1 MFNLQI
7 QKPVPGDWAST
18 CLKDLQNIDL
28 DLTFE
33 EIINFPK
40 RNYSKI
46 IKEKLKESA
55 RKYLLEKQGK
65 KGSDISFSS
74 LEMSLYLQPFN
85 NTLTIEQKREM
96 FSIRNKM
103 VKIPANFSSN
113 CEEKCVCGEKEEM
126 QHIYE
131 CKKFCDNEVPTIP
144 YTKIYNGNLKEQI
157 TVYKK
162 FSKKYEDKRA
172 EERTMSP
179 KGSV

>member
-1 MFNLQI
+1 MLEQPYESSVRKMFNLQI

-65 KGSDISFSS
+65 KGSDISYSS
-74 LEMSLYLQPFN
+74 LEMSQYLQPFN
-85 NTLTIEQKREM
+85 NKLSIEEKREM
-96 FSIRNKM
+96 FAIRNKM
-103 VKIPANFSSN
+103 VKIPATFHPTVKKNVFVVKRK
-113 CEEKCVCGEKEEM
+113 KCHTYMSVTFYVKM
-126 QHIYE
+126 KYQHYRIQ
-131 CKKFCDNEVPTIP
+131 KFIMET
-144 YTKIYNGNLKEQI
+144 
-157 TVYKK
+157 
-162 FSKKYEDKRA
+162 
-172 EERTMSP
+172 
-179 KGSV
+179 